1 MIKKHYKSDFTIMA
15 KLLKDDSGVPY
26 PFTIKLRTLGSNNYI
41 ASWDGTTSINLLND
55 PTSADDYATIKLD
68 KHNLKVGVIHQE
80 TTFFIS
86 DEDWKNGII
95 YKTFAGATG
104 YELVST
110 KDDIDGVD
118 ATWPIEYD
126 INLIRGAAFT
136 YDDFT
141 AEQIATLQQPATDAA
156 ATADLATENANAAA
170 EKIENMDFKIDNGDL
185 IITI

>member
-41 ASWDGTTSINLLND
+41 ASWDGTTSINLLNN
-55 PTSADDYATIKLD
+55 PIPDDEYAIIKLD

-110 KDDIDGVD
+110 KDNIDGEDV
-118 ATWPIEYD
+118 TWPIEYD
-126 INLIRGAAFT
+126 MNLIRGAAFT

-141 AEQIATLQQPATDAA
+141 DEQIEALKQPAIDAA
-156 ATADLATENANAAA
+156 ETANEAADAAKAAA
-170 EKIENMDFKIDNGDL
+170 EKVENIAFSIENGDL
-185 IITI
+185 ILTI